1 MKVKKYLIMGLCAIV
16 LVIIVVFY
24 YFQNRIV
31 YTLEI
36 PQVGEVQDISI
47 SKNAGEYNTISN
59 IEDMQNI
66 LGVLGNN
73 KTTTKESVNDIPMIV
88 DNIIDINLNY
98 TNKEKFTIYIY
109 ENNGKFFI
117 EQPYNGRYRITKDD
131 YKKIDFYAST
141 EK

>member
-16 LVIIVVFY
+16 LVIIVIFY

-47 SKNAGEYNTISN
+47 SKNAGEYNTISD

-117 EQPYNGRYRITKDD
+117 EQPYNGIYRITKDD

>member
-47 SKNAGEYNTISN
+47 SKNAGEYNTISD

-88 DNIIDINLNY
+88 DNI
-98 TNKEKFTIYIY
+98 
-109 ENNGKFFI
+109 
-117 EQPYNGRYRITKDD
+117 
-131 YKKIDFYAST
+131 
-141 EK
+141 